1 MFPGKP
7 LITISESE
15 PDRTVLP
22 EALSGLYWLFE
33 ISAIDESTPLIEY
46 EHEGTLTTDPE
57 ILALPSPSASAG
69 LIDIN
74 EAPIPK
80 IESAMRIELSCL
92 LKRLL
97 INMKAPTFRQEL
109 GLIKRVSGVACLNWQ
124 VP

>member
-1 MFPGKP
+1 MVPGKP
-7 LITISESE
+7 LITIFASE

-33 ISAIDESTPLIEY
+33 VSAIEGETPLIEY

-57 ILALPSPSASAG
+57 ILALPSASAG
-69 LIDIN
+69 LNDIN

-80 IESAMRIELSCL
+80 IESAMRIEFSCL

-97 INMKAPTFRQEL
+97 INIKAPTFRQEL

>member
-1 MFPGKP
+1 MVPGKP

-33 ISAIDESTPLIEY
+33 VSAIEEETPLIEY

-57 ILALPSPSASAG
+57 ILALLSASAG

-80 IESAMRIELSCL
+80 IESAMRIEFSCL

-109 GLIKRVSGVACLNWQ
+109 ALIKRVSGVACLNWQ

>member
-33 ISAIDESTPLIEY
+33 VSAIDESTPLIEY

-57 ILALPSPSASAG
+57 ILALPSASAG

-80 IESAMRIELSCL
+80 IESAMRIEFSCL

-97 INMKAPTFRQEL
+97 INMRAPTFRQEL

>member
-1 MFPGKP
+1 MVPGKP
-7 LITISESE
+7 LITIFESE

-33 ISAIDESTPLIEY
+33 VSAIEGETPLIEY

-57 ILALPSPSASAG
+57 ILALPSASAG

-80 IESAMRIELSCL
+80 IESAMRIEFSCL

-97 INMKAPTFRQEL
+97 ITMKAPTFRQEL
-109 GLIKRVSGVACLNWQ
+109 ALIKRVSGVACLNWQ

>member
-33 ISAIDESTPLIEY
+33 VSAIEEETPLIEY

-57 ILALPSPSASAG
+57 ILALLSASAG

-80 IESAMRIELSCL
+80 IESAMRIEFSCL

>member
-1 MFPGKP
+1 MVPGKP
-7 LITISESE
+7 LITIFESE

-33 ISAIDESTPLIEY
+33 VSAIEGETPLIEY

-57 ILALPSPSASAG
+57 ILALPSASAG

-80 IESAMRIELSCL
+80 IESAMRIEFSCL

-97 INMKAPTFRQEL
+97 ITMKAPTFRQEL

>member
-1 MFPGKP
+1 MVPGKP

-33 ISAIDESTPLIEY
+33 VSAIEEETPLIEY

-57 ILALPSPSASAG
+57 ILALLSASAG

-80 IESAMRIELSCL
+80 IESAMRIEFSCL

>member
-1 MFPGKP
+1 MVPGKP

-33 ISAIDESTPLIEY
+33 VSAIEEETPLIEY

-57 ILALPSPSASAG
+57 ILALLSASAG

-80 IESAMRIELSCL
+80 IESAMRIEFSCL

-97 INMKAPTFRQEL
+97 INMRAPTFRQEL

>member
-1 MFPGKP
+1 MVPGKP
-7 LITISESE
+7 LITIFESE

-33 ISAIDESTPLIEY
+33 VSAIEGETPLIEY

-57 ILALPSPSASAG
+57 ILALPSASAG

-80 IESAMRIELSCL
+80 IESAMRIEFSCL

-97 INMKAPTFRQEL
+97 INIKAPTFRQEL
-109 GLIKRVSGVACLNWQ
+109 ALIKRVSGVACLNWQ

>member
-1 MFPGKP
+1 MVPGKP

-33 ISAIDESTPLIEY
+33 VSAIEEETPLIEY

-57 ILALPSPSASAG
+57 ILALPSASAG

-80 IESAMRIELSCL
+80 IESAMRIEFSCL

-97 INMKAPTFRQEL
+97 INMRAPTFRQEL

>member
-1 MFPGKP
+1 MVPGKP
-7 LITISESE
+7 LITIFASE

-33 ISAIDESTPLIEY
+33 VSAIEGETPLIEY

-57 ILALPSPSASAG
+57 ILALPSASAG

-80 IESAMRIELSCL
+80 IESAMRIEFSCL
-92 LKRLL
+92 LKLLL
-97 INMKAPTFRQEL
+97 INMRAPTFRQEL

>member
-1 MFPGKP
+1 MVPGKP
-7 LITISESE
+7 LITIFESE

-33 ISAIDESTPLIEY
+33 VSAIEEETPLIEY

-57 ILALPSPSASAG
+57 ILALPSASAG

-80 IESAMRIELSCL
+80 IESAMRIEFSCL

-97 INMKAPTFRQEL
+97 ITMKAPTFRQEL
-109 GLIKRVSGVACLNWQ
+109 ALIKRVSGVACLNWQ

>member
-1 MFPGKP
+1 MVPGKP
-7 LITISESE
+7 LITIFESE

-33 ISAIDESTPLIEY
+33 VSAIEGETPLIEY

-57 ILALPSPSASAG
+57 ILALPSASAG

-80 IESAMRIELSCL
+80 IESAMRIEFSCL

-97 INMKAPTFRQEL
+97 ITMKAPTFRQDL
-109 GLIKRVSGVACLNWQ
+109 ALIKRVSGVACLHWQ

>member
-1 MFPGKP
+1 MVPGKP

-33 ISAIDESTPLIEY
+33 VSAIEEETPLIEY

-57 ILALPSPSASAG
+57 ILALLSASAG

-109 GLIKRVSGVACLNWQ
+109 ALIKRVSGVACLNWQ

>member
-1 MFPGKP
+1 MVPGKP
-7 LITISESE
+7 LITIFASE

-33 ISAIDESTPLIEY
+33 VSAIEEETPLIEY

-57 ILALPSPSASAG
+57 ILALLSASAG

-80 IESAMRIELSCL
+80 IESAMRIEFSCL

>member
-1 MFPGKP
+1 MIPGKP
-7 LITISESE
+7 LITIFESE

-33 ISAIDESTPLIEY
+33 VSAIEGETPLIEY

-57 ILALPSPSASAG
+57 ILALPSASAG

-80 IESAMRIELSCL
+80 IESAMRIEFSCL

-97 INMKAPTFRQEL
+97 ITMKAPTFRQEL

>member
-1 MFPGKP
+1 MVPGKP

-33 ISAIDESTPLIEY
+33 VSAIEEETPLIEY

-57 ILALPSPSASAG
+57 ILALLSASAG

-80 IESAMRIELSCL
+80 IESAMRIEFSCL

-97 INMKAPTFRQEL
+97 INIKAPTFRQEL

>member
-1 MFPGKP
+1 MVPGKP

-33 ISAIDESTPLIEY
+33 VSAIEGETPLIEY

-57 ILALPSPSASAG
+57 ILALLSASAG

-80 IESAMRIELSCL
+80 IESAMRIEFSCL

-109 GLIKRVSGVACLNWQ
+109 ALIKRVSGVACLNWQ

>member
-1 MFPGKP
+1 MVPGKP
-7 LITISESE
+7 LITIFESE

-33 ISAIDESTPLIEY
+33 VSAIEGETPLIEY

-57 ILALPSPSASAG
+57 ILALPSASAG

-80 IESAMRIELSCL
+80 IESAMRIEFSCL
-92 LKRLL
+92 LKRL
-97 INMKAPTFRQEL
+97 
-109 GLIKRVSGVACLNWQ
+109 
-124 VP
+124 